1 MARLETR
8 GSCHQTIITPSSE
21 LIELEETA
29 SIRIRRCQWRHCSFL
44 DDLDDVLGSCFA
56 INLYQ
61 GIRDRRPPW
70 ILDRSGE
77 YPSHFKFEIH
87 LGAACGNVA
96 FFLRREAPG
105 DGLEAIGEVLQTRDL
120 IETRRVRDRHD
131 AIFFLHILQFEQHL
145 KPLLKRRFP
154 LDTLLKCSDLC
165 IRHRLAKRTE
175 NGTADRHP

>member
-1 MARLETR
+1 MNSALKAGILTL
-8 GSCHQTIITPSSE
+8 IIVAIGFG
-21 LIELEETA
+21 LM
-29 SIRIRRCQWRHCSFL
+29 SFL
-44 DDLDDVLGSCFA
+44 GDDDGGPSD
-56 INLYQ
+56 Q